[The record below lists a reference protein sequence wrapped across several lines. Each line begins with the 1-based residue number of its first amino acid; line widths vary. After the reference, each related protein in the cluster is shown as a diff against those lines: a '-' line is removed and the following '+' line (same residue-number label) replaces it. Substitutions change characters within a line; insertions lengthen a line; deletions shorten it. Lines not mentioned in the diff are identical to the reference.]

1 MLWLPQVACYHPSHW
16 EHRKY
21 IGRTVTD
28 QEGEVLA
35 ADASFARPP
44 SLPIAARAA
53 AACSRFPASHC
64 AMPPPPQV
72 LALGGAAAA
81 VGIGYALHRAHERA
95 ASDAAKTDEARMN
108 EELNRN
114 RERSAEAKQVCRR
127 SDGPVSNH
135 HQV

>member
-1 MLWLPQVACYHPSHW
+1 MAYRPAITPHTAN
-16 EHRKY
+16 

-28 QEGEVLA
+28 QEEECSRRGRKVSPDQQKVRRLLP
-35 ADASFARPP
+35 AS
-44 SLPIAARAA
+44 S
-53 AACSRFPASHC
+53 AACSRFHASHC

-95 ASDAAKTDEARMN
+95 ASDAARADEARMN

-114 RERSAEAKQVCRR
+114 RERSAEAKQVRRR
-127 SDGPVSNH
+127 SAGPVSNH
-135 HQV
+135 QQV